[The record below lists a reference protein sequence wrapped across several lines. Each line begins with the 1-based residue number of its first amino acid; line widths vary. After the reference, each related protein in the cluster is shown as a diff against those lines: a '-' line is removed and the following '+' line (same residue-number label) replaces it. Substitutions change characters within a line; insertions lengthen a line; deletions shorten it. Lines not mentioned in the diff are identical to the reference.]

1 MNELRR
7 HEEPTFEPRFSP
19 SANPFHPPLSGWDG
33 ANWRYNECSMRLW
46 TTTACVFGITVWLWS
61 GTREN
66 SKSDFPQVL
75 TPNRTTRRV
84 PLADGNDIQFRR
96 LQPSLSQMR
105 VGQIVQDH
113 EGFIWFGTQDGLNRY
128 DGYELKVFRH
138 DPHHDDS
145 LSGVSIFSLL
155 EDRSGGLWVG
165 SDEFLDRFDPVSE
178 KFTRYEIKAEPG
190 ASTAGNI
197 YCANQ
202 DTAGILWLCTR
213 NGLYRVDPISNRT
226 EVFRHDPHDPSTL
239 ASDVI
244 QTAGEDRQG
253 NFWVGTT
260 AGLDLFDRNSQKVI
274 SHLPL
279 ARSEDRMSFHEDRY
293 GTFWIIYG
301 ADGRLAVFDRQ
312 TNKLSDWTP
321 TPEDS
326 SGTSHV
332 SFSTMLED
340 RGGTMWFGTLT
351 NGILKFDRDQLRFIR
366 YRAHPSNPDGLTDR
380 RIIALYQDR
389 EGLIWAGL
397 HQAGANYFLPRPP
410 PFQRFRFADR
420 ESAMVSTILEDHS
433 GNLWLGLDRGLRRF
447 NRKQGLYKEV
457 APLSADETTSMV
469 ESSPGIFWIGT
480 AGQGLKRYEE
490 RSGRLTSYFHD
501 PSKRTSLPSNFVEKV
516 AQDSAGS
523 IWAVTWEGLAHWHP
537 LTNDFTTY
545 MPEHAPDG
553 LNFHTVLFARDGLI
567 WIGTNL
573 GLYRFNQN
581 GNQFTLFRYDPHNP
595 SSLSN
600 DRVNTI
606 HQAGDGSL
614 WVGTQNGL
622 DQLDSKGVLLAHFTE
637 REGLVGNTISC
648 ILEDRAHELWISTN
662 RGISRLNTSTGYFS
676 TYGAE
681 DGLPGLDMTGWNG
694 CSQSKS
700 GEMFFAGF
708 SGATA
713 FFPEKVTDSTYAPP
727 VVFTNLRLYDASSRT
742 NHKTQ
747 SVTNINYSRNL
758 QLRPWQNRFSIE
770 FSALS
775 FLSPESNR
783 FRCRMQGL
791 QDEWTEVSGNQRT
804 ATYLALPAGSY
815 VFEVQGAT
823 RHGPWNTSGATLN
836 IVLPPPWWKTLPF
849 RLCIFFVV
857 CFTLVTA
864 YRLRVRRLAHTY
876 NLRLEGRVAE
886 RTRIARELHDTLLQG
901 FQGITLRM
909 QGVAKNMPSRDP
921 RRKMMDDVL
930 DRADEVLREAR
941 HRVRDLRRRTT
952 DENELPNRLTKC
964 GQELSKDHTASFTL
978 AIVGPPRV
986 LESTLQDEAYSVA
999 SEALTNAFQHAS
1011 ASKIETEV
1019 TYGSSALRIRVRDDG
1034 VGIDKAVLSNGQPGH
1049 WGLTGMRERAKAIRA
1064 ELNIW
1069 SREGAGT
1076 EVEFVIPASIAYP
1089 PEQETVI

>member
-1 MNELRR
+1 
-7 HEEPTFEPRFSP
+7 
-19 SANPFHPPLSGWDG
+19 
-33 ANWRYNECSMRLW
+33 
-46 TTTACVFGITVWLWS
+46 
-61 GTREN
+61 
-66 SKSDFPQVL
+66 
-75 TPNRTTRRV
+75 V

-96 LQPSLSQMR
+96 LQPSLSQTR

-113 EGFIWFGTQDGLNRY
+113 QGFIWFGTQDGLNRY

-138 DPHHDDS
+138 DPHHDDN

-155 EDRSGGLWVG
+155 EDHSGGLWVG

-178 KFTRYEIKAEPG
+178 KFTRYETKAEPG
-190 ASTAGNI
+190 SSSASNI
-197 YCANQ
+197 YYATQ
-202 DTAGILWLCTR
+202 DTAGIIWLCTR
-213 NGLYRVDPISNRT
+213 NGLYSMDPISHET
-226 EVFRHDPHDPSTL
+226 KVFRHDPNDPSTL

-244 QTAGEDRQG
+244 QIAGEDRQG
-253 NFWVGTT
+253 NFWVGTS

-279 ARSEDRMSFHEDRY
+279 AGSEDRMCFHEDRF

-301 ADGRLAVFDRQ
+301 TDGQLAVFDRQ
-312 TNKLSDWTP
+312 TNELSDWLP

-340 RGGTMWFGTLT
+340 RDGTMWFGTLT

-366 YRAHPSNPDGLTDR
+366 YKARPSNPDGLTDR

-410 PFQRFRFADR
+410 PFQRFRFDDR
-420 ESAMVSTILEDHS
+420 GSAMVSIILEDHS

-447 NRKQGLYKEV
+447 DRKQGLYKEV
-457 APLSADETTSMV
+457 APLSTNETTSMV

-480 AGQGLKRYEE
+480 AGQGLKRYDE
-490 RSGRLTSYFHD
+490 RSGRLTSYLHN
-501 PSKRTSLPSNFVEKV
+501 PSKHTSLPTNFVEKV
-516 AQDSAGS
+516 AQDSTGS
-523 IWAVTWEGLAHWHP
+523 VWAVTWKGLARWNP
-537 LTNDFTTY
+537 PTNDFTTY
-545 MPEHAPDG
+545 VPEHALNG
-553 LNFHTVLFARDGLI
+553 LDFHTVLFARDGLI

-573 GLYRFNQN
+573 GLYRFNLN
-581 GNQFTLFRYDPHNP
+581 SNQFTLFRYDPHNP

-600 DRVNTI
+600 DRVNSI

-622 DQLDSKGVLLAHFTE
+622 DQLDSNGGVLAHFTE
-637 REGLVGNTISC
+637 RDGLVGNTISC

-662 RGISRLNTSTGYFS
+662 RGISRLNTTTRYFK
-676 TYGAE
+676 TYGTE
-681 DGLPGLDMTGWNG
+681 DGLPGLDMTGWGG

-727 VVFTNLRLYDASSRT
+727 IVFTNLRLYDT
-742 NHKTQ
+742 LPQIKGKTQ
-747 SVTNINYSRNL
+747 SGTNINYSRNL
-758 QLRPWQNRFSIE
+758 QLLPSQNRFSIE

-783 FRCRMQGL
+783 FRYRMQQL

-804 ATYLALPAGSY
+804 ATYMALPAGSY

-823 RHGPWNTSGATLN
+823 RHGPWNTSGAKLN
-836 IVLPPPWWKTLPF
+836 IVLPPPWWKSLSF
-849 RLCIFFVV
+849 RLCAFFIA
-857 CFTLVTA
+857 CSTLVMV
-864 YRLRVRRLAHTY
+864 YRLRVRQLAHAY

-901 FQGITLRM
+901 FQGITLRI
-909 QGVAKNMPSRDP
+909 QGVSKNMPVEDP
-921 RRKMMDDVL
+921 LRKKMDEVL

-941 HRVRDLRRRTT
+941 QGVRNLRRRTT
-952 DENELPNRLTKC
+952 HENELSNRLAKR
-964 GQELSKDHTASFTL
+964 GEELSQGNTARFTL
-978 AIVGPPRV
+978 VIVGNPKV
-986 LESTLQDEAYSVA
+986 LESTVQDEAYRIVG
-999 SEALTNAFQHAS
+999 EALTNAFQHAS
-1011 ASKIETEV
+1011 ASTIEIEV
-1019 TYGSSALRIRVRDDG
+1019 TYDSSALRIRVRDDG
-1034 VGIDKAVLSNGQPGH
+1034 VGIDKAVLTNGQPGH
-1049 WGLTGMRERAKAIRA
+1049 WGLTGMRERAQAIRA

-1069 SREGAGT
+1069 SRESAGT
-1076 EVEFVIPASIAYP
+1076 EVELVIPASIAYP
-1089 PEQETVI
+1089 REQANAN

>member
-1 MNELRR
+1 
-7 HEEPTFEPRFSP
+7 
-19 SANPFHPPLSGWDG
+19 
-33 ANWRYNECSMRLW
+33 
-46 TTTACVFGITVWLWS
+46 
-61 GTREN
+61 
-66 SKSDFPQVL
+66 
-75 TPNRTTRRV
+75 
-84 PLADGNDIQFRR
+84 
-96 LQPSLSQMR
+96 

-113 EGFIWFGTQDGLNRY
+113 QGFIWFGTQDGLNRY

-138 DPHHDDS
+138 DPHHDDN

-155 EDRSGGLWVG
+155 EDHSGGLWVG

-178 KFTRYEIKAEPG
+178 KFTRYETKAEPG
-190 ASTAGNI
+190 SSSASNI
-197 YCANQ
+197 YYATQ
-202 DTAGILWLCTR
+202 DTAGIIWLCTR
-213 NGLYRVDPISNRT
+213 NGLYSMDPISHET
-226 EVFRHDPHDPSTL
+226 KVFRHDPNDPSTL

-244 QTAGEDRQG
+244 QIAGEDRQG
-253 NFWVGTT
+253 NFWVGTS

-279 ARSEDRMSFHEDRY
+279 AGSEDRMCFHEDRF

-301 ADGRLAVFDRQ
+301 TDGQLAVFDRQ
-312 TNKLSDWTP
+312 TNELSDWLP

-340 RGGTMWFGTLT
+340 RDGTMWFGTLT

-366 YRAHPSNPDGLTDR
+366 YKARPSNPDGLTDR

-410 PFQRFRFADR
+410 PFQRFRFDDR
-420 ESAMVSTILEDHS
+420 GSAMVSIILEDHS

-447 NRKQGLYKEV
+447 DRKQGLYKEV
-457 APLSADETTSMV
+457 APLSTNETTSMV

-480 AGQGLKRYEE
+480 AGQGLKRYDE
-490 RSGRLTSYFHD
+490 RSGRLTSYLHN
-501 PSKRTSLPSNFVEKV
+501 PSKHTSLPTNFVEKV
-516 AQDSAGS
+516 AQDSTGS
-523 IWAVTWEGLAHWHP
+523 VWAVTWKGLARWNP
-537 LTNDFTTY
+537 PTNDFTTY
-545 MPEHAPDG
+545 VPEHALNG
-553 LNFHTVLFARDGLI
+553 LDFHTVLFARDGLI

-573 GLYRFNQN
+573 GLYRFNLN
-581 GNQFTLFRYDPHNP
+581 SNQFTLFRYDPHNP

-600 DRVNTI
+600 DRVNSI

-622 DQLDSKGVLLAHFTE
+622 DQLDSNGGVLAHFTE
-637 REGLVGNTISC
+637 RDGLVGNTISC

-662 RGISRLNTSTGYFS
+662 RGISRLNTTTRYFK
-676 TYGAE
+676 TYGTE
-681 DGLPGLDMTGWNG
+681 DGLPGLDMTGWGG

-727 VVFTNLRLYDASSRT
+727 IVFTNLRLYDT
-742 NHKTQ
+742 LPQIKGKTQ
-747 SVTNINYSRNL
+747 SGTNINYSRNL
-758 QLRPWQNRFSIE
+758 QLLPSQNRFSIE

-783 FRCRMQGL
+783 FRYRMQQL

-804 ATYLALPAGSY
+804 ATYMALPAGSY

-823 RHGPWNTSGATLN
+823 RHGPWNTSGAKLN
-836 IVLPPPWWKTLPF
+836 IVLPPPWWKSLSF
-849 RLCIFFVV
+849 RLCAFFIA
-857 CFTLVTA
+857 CSTLVMV
-864 YRLRVRRLAHTY
+864 YRLRVRQLAHAY

-901 FQGITLRM
+901 FQGITLRI
-909 QGVAKNMPSRDP
+909 QGVSKNMPVEDP
-921 RRKMMDDVL
+921 LRKKMDEVL

-941 HRVRDLRRRTT
+941 QGVRNLRRRTT
-952 DENELPNRLTKC
+952 HENELSNRLAKR
-964 GQELSKDHTASFTL
+964 GEELSQGNTARFTL
-978 AIVGPPRV
+978 VIVGNPKV
-986 LESTLQDEAYSVA
+986 LESTVQDEAYRIVG
-999 SEALTNAFQHAS
+999 EALTNAFQHAS
-1011 ASKIETEV
+1011 ASTIEIEV
-1019 TYGSSALRIRVRDDG
+1019 TYDSSALRIRVRDDG
-1034 VGIDKAVLSNGQPGH
+1034 VGIDKAVLTNGQPGH
-1049 WGLTGMRERAKAIRA
+1049 WGLTGMRERAQAIRA

-1069 SREGAGT
+1069 SRESAGT
-1076 EVEFVIPASIAYP
+1076 EVELVIPASIAYP
-1089 PEQETVI
+1089 REQANAN